1 MTQEIVPG
9 PEPAPANAPVK
20 APESV
25 VDGTAVTSI
34 VTSATVEPAAVTP
47 ELQPVVPEAI
57 IPEAI
62 VYEPFALPE
71 GMTVEPEALEQAQAL
86 FAESRLPQKQAQR
99 FIDLALA
106 REKAAVERGA
116 KAFHDL
122 QAKWVAEIKADPE
135 IGGARLGAA
144 VASASRVLDHLAIPG
159 LREALNMTG
168 AGNHPAVV
176 KAFVRIGRLL
186 AEDRFGPGR
195 EGDPPRSPAEVIYGS
210 QPLK

>member
-1 MTQEIVPG
+1 MTQEIIPTREPAPAPDPAPVAAPATPVESIVTG
-9 PEPAPANAPVK
+9 PPPEPAPA
-20 APESV
+20 APEPQP
-25 VDGTAVTSI
+25 AV
-34 VTSATVEPAAVTP
+34 
-47 ELQPVVPEAI
+47 
-57 IPEAI
+57 PEAI

-71 GMTVEPEALEQAQAL
+71 GMSVEPEALEQAHAL

-106 REKAAVERGA
+106 REKAAAERGV

-135 IGGARLGAA
+135 IGGERLGAA
-144 VASASRVLDHLAIPG
+144 VASASRVLERLAIPG

-168 AGNHPAVV
+168 AGNHPAIV

-186 AEDRFGPGR
+186 AEDRFGPG
-195 EGDPPRSPAEVIYGS
+195 GNGTGHQHRSPAEVIYGS
-210 QPLK
+210 RPLE

>member
-1 MTQEIVPG
+1 MTQEIIPN
-9 PEPAPANAPVK
+9 PEPAPAIGPESAPVA
-20 APESV
+20 APLTPSVESV
-25 VDGTAVTSI
+25 VTTA
-34 VTSATVEPAAVTP
+34 PAEIAPAETP
-47 ELQPVVPEAI
+47 APQPVV
-57 IPEAI
+57 PEAI

-71 GMTVEPEALEQAQAL
+71 GMSVEPEALEQAHAL

-106 REKAAVERGA
+106 REKAAAERGV

-135 IGGARLGAA
+135 IGGERLGAA
-144 VASASRVLDHLAIPG
+144 VASASRVLERLAIPG
-159 LREALNMTG
+159 LREALNTTG
-168 AGNHPAVV
+168 AGNHPAIV

-186 AEDRFGPGR
+186 AEDRFSPGR
-195 EGDPPRSPAEVIYGS
+195 DGAGQHQRSPAEVIYGG

>member
-1 MTQEIVPG
+1 MTQEIIPNPEAAPVIA
-9 PEPAPANAPVK
+9 PEPAPTAAPV
-20 APESV
+20 ESV
-25 VDGTAVTSI
+25 VTTA
-34 VTSATVEPAAVTP
+34 PAEIAPAETP
-47 ELQPVVPEAI
+47 APQPAVPEA
-57 IPEAI
+57 PLEAI

-71 GMTVEPEALEQAQAL
+71 GMTVEPEQLEQAHAL

-106 REKAAVERGA
+106 REKAAAERGV

-135 IGGARLGAA
+135 IGGERLGAA
-144 VASASRVLDHLAIPG
+144 VASASRVLERLAIPG
-159 LREALNMTG
+159 LREALNTTG
-168 AGNHPAVV
+168 AGNHPAIV

-186 AEDRFGPGR
+186 AEDRFSPG
-195 EGDPPRSPAEVIYGS
+195 GDGAGQQHRSPAEVIYGG

>member
-1 MTQEIVPG
+1 MTQQIDPR
-9 PEPAPANAPVK
+9 PEPAPAPEPV
-20 APESV
+20 PES
-25 VDGTAVTSI
+25 
-34 VTSATVEPAAVTP
+34 
-47 ELQPVVPEAI
+47 QPVESLVTTAPAEIAPAESPAPQPAV
-57 IPEAI
+57 PEAI

-71 GMTVEPEALEQAQAL
+71 GMSVEPEALEQAHAL

-106 REKAAVERGA
+106 REKAAAERGV

-135 IGGARLGAA
+135 IGGERLGAA
-144 VASASRVLDHLAIPG
+144 VASASRVLERLAIPG

-186 AEDRFGPGR
+186 AEDRFSPGR
-195 EGDPPRSPAEVIYGS
+195 DGPPQHRSPAEVIYGS